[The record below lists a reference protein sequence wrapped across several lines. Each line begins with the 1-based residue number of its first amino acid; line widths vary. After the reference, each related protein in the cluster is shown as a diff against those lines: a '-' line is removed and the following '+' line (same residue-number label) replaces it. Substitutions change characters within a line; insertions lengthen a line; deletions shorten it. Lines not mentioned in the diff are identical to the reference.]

1 MIIKE
6 NEYQG
11 LQDFDVLIEDNN
23 PNSDYFQVTE
33 FPETIPGGKSFFKI
47 AGVEGLLRPESE
59 IKVEIL
65 DLNGEVIYTEY
76 PDFIDE
82 SDRRLISVFVYDFV
96 PPGPAVVTILGEAQT
111 FLDGSP
117 IPVDWVGTFN
127 VRWRRRLNVEPFKKN
142 NFPILF
148 ETDPAIAVTEIVKPY
163 LERQV
168 PSGSSVTTVGTSN
181 NSDFKISFETR
192 GEGKFYLVSQGGFKF
207 ENEMVNSAV
216 TFSALTNPTLNK
228 KPFPQTSGK
237 GPDAFTIDGVELP
250 YHAQIRDIINDSRV
264 LVSNPFALK
273 SEFSKTGKEK
283 SKFDKELDVK
293 KKQSGIFAFDPSNF
307 SISFRKTPTFTP
319 TQNLRSF
326 AKINLNDIN
335 TISGDVHHVKTFMK
349 SQGSV
354 GGFELVDE
362 TVLEASE
369 LLINENSVNLQEP
382 IGEFFSQ
389 AIIDDNWV
397 ISSSNTEVNEF
408 TASRETSNL
417 NNSAFIS
424 GSFRNHSG
432 SVTFTPQETIDFA
445 TKGDYEL
452 TFKSFVDTDSNSV
465 DDGHIVDIYLTGSSF
480 FSSSGYL
487 EPYGL
492 KIGSLESSGS
502 KYFGK
507 SDIDFSTS
515 ETGNGNVLFHI
526 KKGLWRFSD
535 ISIRSV
541 RESGFSPATTT
552 LYIPIPDNQKDDV
565 LDFEFKFYDNDNNE
579 ASASFKKLDNDFEGG
594 NTFIGGGSNL
604 VTGSVFIGASTG
616 SGMEFAGVNSAFLR
630 SVGYEGFLSA
640 SAGQGRPGFLF
651 YSGSVLPNSG
661 DNYDG
666 VGFEL
671 NDGVSGSMRFRTDTG
686 VFDVKTPSFFL
697 GSNNQFIS
705 GALGNI
711 EISSSNFHL
720 DANGDVLMQ
729 GTITATAGEIGG
741 FSVGS
746 DKLSSSTT
754 FSTGGGTA
762 TTTIQMSSSGLFSAG
777 DFTDVLKQSHFGVL
791 TSRANPGLSASLV
804 PNNLSDKIESNFAGI
819 NRYDGEQQTG
829 FQLNYGNFFKIGGE
843 DGGEAVFRVGKYVHT
858 AANPAP
864 APYIFF
870 SEESGLEISSSKLSL
885 TNGALTLDG
894 TITANSGEIA
904 GWALSSTSIS
914 KNGVELNSGESGLR
928 VVNPAGRE
936 VVYVGSRSLMEITG
950 SAETSSFNGS
960 FEISNVPSIQGS
972 GVIISGSNQISGW
985 NLQYTGSAGSIRIE
999 SGTTYPSASFIA
1011 VDGNNA
1017 LFVTND
1023 AGVAA

>member
-1 MIIKE
+1 LIIKE

-23 PNSDYFQVTE
+23 RDSDYFNVTE

-82 SDRRLISVFVYDFV
+82 SDRRLISIFVYDFV
-96 PPGPAVVTILGEAQT
+96 PPGPAVVTILGEAQRFT
-111 FLDGSP
+111 DGTLVP
-117 IPVDWVGTFN
+117 ADWVGTFN
-127 VRWRRRLNVEPFKKN
+127 VRWKRRLNVEPFKKN

-148 ETDPAIAVTEIVKPY
+148 DTEPAIVVSEIVKPY

-168 PSGSSVTTVGTSN
+168 PSGSSVTTVGTTN
-181 NSDFKISFETR
+181 NSNFKMSLETR
-192 GEGKFYLVSQGGFKF
+192 GEGQFYLVSEGGFKF
-207 ENEMVNSAV
+207 ENEMINSAV
-216 TFSALTNPTLNK
+216 TFSALTDPTLNK

-237 GPDAFTIDGVELP
+237 GPEATIIDGVELP
-250 YHAQIRDIINDSRV
+250 YFAKIVDIVNDSRA
-264 LVSNPFALK
+264 LVRNPFGLK

-283 SKFDKELDVK
+283 DKFDKKLDED
-293 KKQSGIFAFDPSNF
+293 KKQSGMFFFGASDF
-307 SISFRKTPTFTP
+307 SISFRKTPTFIP

-369 LLINENSVNLQEP
+369 LLINENSINLQEP

-389 AIIDDNWV
+389 AIIDNNWV
-397 ISSSNTEVNEF
+397 VSSSNMEVNEF

-417 NNSAFIS
+417 NNAVFLS

-432 SVTFTPQETIDFA
+432 SVTFTPQGSINFA
-445 TKGDYEL
+445 SKGDYEL
-452 TFKSFVDTDSNSV
+452 TFKSFVDTDTNSV
-465 DDGHIVDIYLTGSSF
+465 DDDHKVDVYLTGSSF
-480 FSSSGYL
+480 FSSSGYE

-492 KIGSLESSGS
+492 KIAELESSGS

-507 SDIDFSTS
+507 ADIDFTTL
-515 ETGNGNVLFHI
+515 ETGNGNILFHV
-526 KKGLWRFSD
+526 KRGLWRFSD

-541 RESGFSPATTT
+541 KESGFSPATTT

-604 VTGSVFIGASTG
+604 VTGSVFVGSSTG
-616 SGMEFAGVNSAFLR
+616 SGMEFAGVQSAFLR
-630 SVGYEGFLSA
+630 SVGYEGYSSA
-640 SAGQGRPGFLF
+640 SQGTGPSGFLLF
-651 YSGSVLPNSG
+651 SGSVLTDTTDDY
-661 DNYDG
+661 DNGG
-666 VGFEL
+666 VGFEFH
-671 NDGVSGSMRFRTDTG
+671 GGSGSAGESSFGARDGRTNAIRFHTYTG
-686 VFDVKTPSFFL
+686 VLEVT
-697 GSNNQFIS
+697 GSIV
-705 GALGNI
+705 A
-711 EISSSNFHL
+711 E
-720 DANGDVLMQ
+720 D
-729 GTITATAGEIGG
+729 GEIGG
-741 FSVGS
+741 WTI
-746 DKLSSSTT
+746 DST
-754 FSTGGGTA
+754 
-762 TTTIQMSSSGLFSAG
+762 
-777 DFTDVLKQSHFGVL
+777 
-791 TSRANPGLSASLV
+791 
-804 PNNLSDKIESNFAGI
+804 KIA
-819 NRYDGEQQTG
+819 
-829 FQLNYGNFFKIGGE
+829 
-843 DGGEAVFRVGKYVHT
+843 
-858 AANPAP
+858 
-864 APYIFF
+864 
-870 SEESGLEISSSKLSL
+870 
-885 TNGALTLDG
+885 
-894 TITANSGEIA
+894 
-904 GWALSSTSIS
+904 
-914 KNGVELNSGESGLR
+914 KNGVELNSAESGLR

-960 FEISNVPSIQGS
+960 FEIANVPGVQGS
-972 GVIISGSNQISGW
+972 GVVISGSNQISGW
-985 NLQYTGSAGSIRIE
+985 NLQFTGSAGSIRIE

-1017 LFVTND
+1017 LFITNRE
-1023 AGVAA
+1023 GVEA

>member
-23 PNSDYFQVTE
+23 RDSDYFNVTE

-82 SDRRLISVFVYDFV
+82 SDRRLISIFVYDFI
-96 PPGPAVVTILGEAQT
+96 PPGPAVVTILGEAQRFT
-111 FLDGSP
+111 DGTLVP
-117 IPVDWVGTFN
+117 ADWVGTFN
-127 VRWRRRLNVEPFKKN
+127 VRWRRKLNVEPFKKN
-142 NFPILF
+142 TFPILF
-148 ETDPAIAVTEIVKPY
+148 ETEPAIAVTEIVKPY
-163 LERQV
+163 LERIV

-181 NSDFKISFETR
+181 DSNFKMRLETA

-228 KPFPQTSGK
+228 KGFPQTSGK
-237 GPDAFTIDGVELP
+237 GPDAFVIDGVELP

-264 LVSNPFALK
+264 LVKNPFTFK

-283 SKFDKELDVK
+283 SEFDKDLDK
-293 KKQSGIFAFDPSNF
+293 KKEQSGIFSFDPSDF

-397 ISSSNTEVNEF
+397 VSSSNMEVNEF

-417 NNSAFIS
+417 NNAVFLS

-432 SVTFTPQETIDFA
+432 SVTFTPQGNINFA
-445 TKGDYEL
+445 SKGDYEL
-452 TFKSFVDTDSNSV
+452 TFKSFVDTDTNSV
-465 DDGHIVDIYLTGSSF
+465 DDDHKVDVYLTGSSF
-480 FSSSGYL
+480 FSSSGYV

-492 KIGSLESSGS
+492 KIAELESSGS
-502 KYFGK
+502 KYFGRA
-507 SDIDFSTS
+507 DIDFTTS
-515 ETGNGNVLFHI
+515 ETGNGNILFHV
-526 KKGLWRFSD
+526 KRGAWRFSD
-535 ISIRSV
+535 ISIKSV
-541 RESGFSPATTT
+541 QESGFSPATTT

-579 ASASFKKLDNDFEGG
+579 ASSSFKKLDNDFEGG

-604 VTGSVFIGASTG
+604 VTGSVFVGSSTG
-616 SGMEFAGVNSAFLR
+616 SGMEFAGVQSAFLR
-630 SVGYEGFLSA
+630 SVGYEGYSSA
-640 SAGQGRPGFLF
+640 SQGTGPSGFLLF
-651 YSGSVLPNSG
+651 SGSVLTDTTDDY
-661 DNYDG
+661 DNGG
-666 VGFEL
+666 VGFEFH
-671 NDGVSGSMRFRTDTG
+671 GGSGSAGETSFGARDGRTNAIRFHTYTG
-686 VFDVKTPSFFL
+686 VLEVT
-697 GSNNQFIS
+697 GSIV
-705 GALGNI
+705 A
-711 EISSSNFHL
+711 E
-720 DANGDVLMQ
+720 D
-729 GTITATAGEIGG
+729 GEIGG
-741 FSVGS
+741 WTI
-746 DKLSSSTT
+746 DST
-754 FSTGGGTA
+754 
-762 TTTIQMSSSGLFSAG
+762 
-777 DFTDVLKQSHFGVL
+777 
-791 TSRANPGLSASLV
+791 
-804 PNNLSDKIESNFAGI
+804 KIA
-819 NRYDGEQQTG
+819 
-829 FQLNYGNFFKIGGE
+829 
-843 DGGEAVFRVGKYVHT
+843 
-858 AANPAP
+858 
-864 APYIFF
+864 
-870 SEESGLEISSSKLSL
+870 
-885 TNGALTLDG
+885 
-894 TITANSGEIA
+894 
-904 GWALSSTSIS
+904 
-914 KNGVELNSGESGLR
+914 KNGVELNSAESGLR

-936 VVYVGSRSLMEITG
+936 VVYVGSRSLQEVTG
-950 SAETSSFNGS
+950 SAITSSFNGS
-960 FEISNVPSIQGS
+960 FELANIPSVEGS
-972 GVIISGSNQISGW
+972 GVIVSQSNQISGW
-985 NLQYTGSAGSIRIE
+985 GLQFTGSAGNVKLE
-999 SGTTYPSASFIA
+999 TGTTYPSASVIA
-1011 VDGNNA
+1011 VDGSNVIVVVNA
-1017 LFVTND
+1017 
-1023 AGVAA
+1023 AGVAT

>member
-23 PNSDYFQVTE
+23 RDSDYFNVTE

-82 SDRRLISVFVYDFV
+82 SDRRLISIFVYDFI
-96 PPGPAVVTILGEAQT
+96 PPGPAVVTILGEAQR
-111 FLDGSP
+111 FLDGTLVP
-117 IPVDWVGTFN
+117 ADWVGTFN

-148 ETDPAIAVTEIVKPY
+148 ETEPAIAVTEIVKPY
-163 LERQV
+163 LERVV

-181 NSDFKISFETR
+181 DSNFKIRLETA

-228 KPFPQTSGK
+228 KGFPQTSGK

-250 YHAQIRDIINDSRV
+250 YYANIRDIINDSRV
-264 LVSNPFALK
+264 LVSNPFGFK

-283 SKFDKELDVK
+283 SEFDKDLDK
-293 KKQSGIFAFDPSNF
+293 KKEQSGIFSFDPSDF
-307 SISFRKTPTFTP
+307 SISFRKTPTFTA

-397 ISSSNTEVNEF
+397 VSSSNTAVNEF

-417 NNSAFIS
+417 NNAVFLS

-432 SVTFTPQETIDFA
+432 SVTFTPQSDINFA

-452 TFKSFVDTDSNSV
+452 TFKSFVDNDTNSV
-465 DDGHIVDIYLTGSSF
+465 DDGNIVDVYLTGSSF
-480 FSSSGYL
+480 FSSSEYV

-492 KIGSLESSGS
+492 KIASLESSGS

-507 SDIDFSTS
+507 VDIDFSTS
-515 ETGNGNVLFHI
+515 ETGNGNILFHV

-579 ASASFKKLDNDFEGG
+579 ASSSFQKLDNDFEGG

-604 VTGSVFIGASTG
+604 VTGSVFVGSSTG
-616 SGMEFAGVNSAFLR
+616 SGMEFAGVQSAFLR
-630 SVGYEGFLSA
+630 SVGYEGYSSA
-640 SAGQGRPGFLF
+640 SQGTGPSGFLLF
-651 YSGSVLPNSG
+651 SGSVLTDTTDDY
-661 DNYDG
+661 DNGG
-666 VGFEL
+666 VGFEFH
-671 NDGVSGSMRFRTDTG
+671 GGSGSAGETSFGARDGRTNAIRFHTYTG
-686 VFDVKTPSFFL
+686 VLEVT
-697 GSNNQFIS
+697 GSIV
-705 GALGNI
+705 A
-711 EISSSNFHL
+711 E
-720 DANGDVLMQ
+720 D
-729 GTITATAGEIGG
+729 GEIGG
-741 FSVGS
+741 W
-746 DKLSSSTT
+746 
-754 FSTGGGTA
+754 
-762 TTTIQMSSSGLFSAG
+762 TI
-777 DFTDVLKQSHFGVL
+777 D
-791 TSRANPGLSASLV
+791 
-804 PNNLSDKIESNFAGI
+804 
-819 NRYDGEQQTG
+819 
-829 FQLNYGNFFKIGGE
+829 
-843 DGGEAVFRVGKYVHT
+843 
-858 AANPAP
+858 
-864 APYIFF
+864 
-870 SEESGLEISSSKLSL
+870 SSK
-885 TNGALTLDG
+885 
-894 TITANSGEIA
+894 
-904 GWALSSTSIS
+904 IS
-914 KNGVELNSGESGLR
+914 KNGVELNSDESGLR

-936 VVYVGSRSLMEITG
+936 VVYVGSRSLMEVTG
-950 SAETSSFNGS
+950 SAITSSFNGS
-960 FEISNVPSIQGS
+960 FEISNVPAVQGS

-985 NLQYTGSAGSIRIE
+985 NLQYTGSEGSIRIE
-999 SGTTYPSASFIA
+999 SGTTYPSASFISI
-1011 VDGNNA
+1011 DGSNA
-1017 LFVTND
+1017 LFVTNKE
-1023 AGVAA
+1023 GVAS